1 MKKAAWLLIASCICS
16 VFCFADQQDDF
27 KASLKGLSSVGVN
40 IVELPK
46 DAIRFGL
53 RSDEL
58 SSMIKGMLEK
68 TEVKVLKDL
77 ERSSMPGKPY
87 LNLSLFLLAS
97 DKTNSC
103 ALFFELSLWQDAKL
117 VRDEKVETI
126 SVMTWNNR
134 ALTLIQPGLSLEAVR
149 TKLADS
155 MSEFIK
161 AWCEANNKPLPK
173 DQKKSIV

>member
-16 VFCFADQQDDF
+16 VFCFADQQADF
-27 KASLKGLSSVGVN
+27 QASLKGLSSVGINV
-40 IVELPK
+40 VELPK

-53 RSDEL
+53 RADEL
-58 SSMIKGMLEK
+58 SSLMKGMLEK
-68 TEVKVLKDL
+68 TEIKVLKDL
-77 ERSSMPGKPY
+77 ERSSVSGKPY
-87 LNLSLFLLAS
+87 LNLSIFLMAN

-103 ALFFELSLWQDAKL
+103 ALFLELSLWQDAKL
-117 VRDEKVETI
+117 VRNEKIEII

-155 MSEFIK
+155 MNEFIK

-173 DQKKSIV
+173 DQKKSTV

>member
-1 MKKAAWLLIASCICS
+1 MKKAALLLIASCICS
-16 VFCFADQQDDF
+16 VFCFADQQADF
-27 KASLKGLSSVGVN
+27 KASLKGLSSVGIN

-53 RSDEL
+53 RADEL

-68 TEVKVLKDL
+68 TEIKVLKDL
-77 ERSSMPGKPY
+77 DRSTVPGKPY
-87 LNLSLFLLAS
+87 LNLSIFLMAS

-103 ALFFELSLWQDAKL
+103 ALMFELSLWQDAKL
-117 VRDEKVETI
+117 VRDEKVESF

-134 ALTLIQPGLSLEAVR
+134 ALTLIQPGLSLEAVHS
-149 TKLADS
+149 KLVDS
-155 MSEFIK
+155 MNEFIK

-173 DQKKSIV
+173 DQKKSTV